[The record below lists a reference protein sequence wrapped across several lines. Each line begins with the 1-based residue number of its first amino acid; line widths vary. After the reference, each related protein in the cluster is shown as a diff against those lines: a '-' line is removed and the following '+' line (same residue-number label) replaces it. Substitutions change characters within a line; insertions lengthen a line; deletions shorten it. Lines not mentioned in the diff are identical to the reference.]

1 MKKNP
6 PKIPTIDELLPEINK
21 RIWEKHMIDLPFLP
35 GITISKV
42 EYIENKL
49 PLICSY
55 GEFFDLDTN
64 NSLGKSVNL
73 RIYFIIDN
81 KELATPV
88 LKPNLSWREN

>member
-1 MKKNP
+1 
-6 PKIPTIDELLPEINK
+6 
-21 RIWEKHMIDLPFLP
+21 MIDLPFLP

-42 EYIENKL
+42 EYVENKL
-49 PLICSY
+49 PLIWTY

-64 NSLGKSVNL
+64 DSLGKSVNL

>member
-1 MKKNP
+1 MKKIP

-42 EYIENKL
+42 EYVEDKV
-49 PLICSY
+49 PLTCSY

-64 NSLGKSVNL
+64 KSLGKSINL

-81 KELATPV
+81 KELSKPI
-88 LKPNLSWREN
+88 LKPNLIWKEN